1 MELDVSEAFFLP
13 PVVLPWEG
21 TFSEVKA
28 ELPLPPMQPADLD
41 PMSLMSLT

>member
-28 ELPLPPMQPADLD
+28 ELPLQPADLD
-41 PMSLMSLT
+41 PMSLT